1 MRVGQNPA
9 KSVDFVA
16 QPAEIT
22 AALVTYIPFLSGYY
36 QDSLEVLKLCLNS
49 LRDNAGLP
57 LDLMVF
63 DNASCAE
70 VRQYLMEEQQAGRIQ
85 YLVLSEK
92 NVGKAGGWNHIF
104 GAAPGKIIA
113 YADSDVYFYPGWLSA
128 LVDVLQAFPKAGMV
142 TGMPMLT
149 PEEFSTSTV
158 AWAEAQPDVKLER
171 GRFFPWEDFWRH
183 AGSLV
188 EEESKAR
195 KFYEENDSLRL
206 TAHGRSY
213 YIGASHFQF
222 VARKQVLGEVLPIP
236 SERPMGQVRLL
247 DVAINQRGYL
257 RLCTEQWYVQ
267 HMGNTLPGP
276 DFFAGAAPAAKAKPA
291 AAKKRGWWQLGP
303 VRRLL
308 QKLNE
313 WSFNRLYRQ

>member
-9 KSVDFVA
+9 KNMQQVA

-22 AALVTYIPFLSGYY
+22 AAVVVYIPFLSGYY
-36 QDSLEVLKLCLNS
+36 QQSLDVLKLCLGS
-49 LRDNAGLP
+49 LRQNADLP

-70 VRQYLMEEQQAGRIQ
+70 VRQYLREEQQAGHIQ

-92 NVGKAGGWNHIF
+92 NVGKAGAWNHMF
-104 GAAPGKIIA
+104 GAAPGKYVA
-113 YADSDVYFYPGWLSA
+113 YADSDVYFYTGWLSA
-128 LVDVLQAFPKAGMV
+128 GVKVLEDFPQAGMV

-149 PEEFSTSTV
+149 PEEFSTSTL
-158 AWAEAQPDVKLER
+158 AWAEQQKDVTLER
-171 GRFFPWEDFWRH
+171 GRFFPWEDYWRH

-188 EEESKAR
+188 EDEGKAR
-195 KFYEENDSLRL
+195 KFYDEHDALRL
-206 TAHGRSY
+206 SYKGQSY

-222 VARKQVLGEVLPIP
+222 VARKQVLMEVLPIP

-247 DVAINQRGYL
+247 DVAVNERGYL
-257 RLCTEQWYVQ
+257 RLCTPKWYVQ
-267 HMGNTLPGP
+267 HMGNTVPGEA
-276 DFFAGAAPAAKAKPA
+276 FFAGEAPVVTGKRLKAVRK
-291 AAKKRGWWQLGP
+291 GLWQLGP
-303 VRRLL
+303 LRRLL

-313 WSFNRLYRQ
+313 WSFARLYRQ

>member
-9 KSVDFVA
+9 KNMQEVA

-22 AALVTYIPFLSGYY
+22 AAVVTYIPFLSGYY
-36 QDSLEVLKLCLNS
+36 QDSLEVLKLCLSS
-49 LRDNAGLP
+49 LRDHADLP

-63 DNASCAE
+63 DNASCTE
-70 VRQYLMEEQQAGRIQ
+70 VRQYLMEEQQAGRLQ

-92 NVGKAGGWNHIF
+92 NVGKAGAWNHIF
-104 GAAPGKIIA
+104 GAAPGKYVA
-113 YADSDVYFYPGWLSA
+113 YADSDVYFYPGWLTA
-128 LVDVLQAFPKAGMV
+128 LLKVLEDFPQAGMV

-158 AWAEAQPDVKLER
+158 VWAEAQKDVTLER

-188 EEESKAR
+188 EDEAKAR
-195 KFYEENDSLRL
+195 EFYEENDALRL
-206 TAHGRSY
+206 NAQGRSY

-222 VARKQVLGEVLPIP
+222 VARKQVLQEVLPIP
-236 SERPMGQVRLL
+236 SKRPMGQVRLL
-247 DVAINQRGYL
+247 DVAINERGYL
-257 RLCTEQWYVQ
+257 RLCTEQWHVQ
-267 HMGNTLPGP
+267 HMGNTVPGET
-276 DFFAGAAPAAKAKPA
+276 FFAGETPAAIDKHVKAARK
-291 AAKKRGWWQLGP
+291 GLWQLGS

-313 WSFNRLYRQ
+313 WSFERLYRQ

>member
-9 KSVDFVA
+9 KNMQQVA

-22 AALVTYIPFLSGYY
+22 AAVVVYIPFLSGYY
-36 QDSLEVLKLCLNS
+36 LQSLDVLKLCLDS
-49 LRDNAGLP
+49 LRNHADLP

-70 VRQYLMEEQQAGRIQ
+70 VRQYLSEEQQAGRIQ

-92 NVGKAGGWNHIF
+92 NIGKAGAWNHMF
-104 GAAPGKIIA
+104 GAAPGKYVA

-128 LVDVLQAFPKAGMV
+128 QVKVLEDLPQAGMV

-158 AWAEAQPDVKLER
+158 AWAEAQKNVTLER
-171 GRFFPWEDFWRH
+171 GRFFPWEDYWRH

-188 EEESKAR
+188 EDEGKAR
-195 KFYEENDSLRL
+195 RFYDEHDALRL
-206 TAHGRSY
+206 SYKGQSY

-222 VARKQVLGEVLPIP
+222 VACKQMLSEVLPIS

-247 DVAINQRGYL
+247 DVAVNERGYL
-257 RLCTEQWYVQ
+257 RLCTPQWYVQ
-267 HMGNTLPGP
+267 HMGNTVPGE
-276 DFFAGAAPAAKAKPA
+276 DFYAGAALVAVSKHTKVER
-291 AAKKRGWWQLGP
+291 KGLWQVGP

-313 WSFNRLYRQ
+313 WSFERLYRQ